1 MVPWPVEDCANEAH
15 YIKEKSL
22 HAWLSLDP
30 LANRLLQSA
39 ALSRPVCERE
49 GRGDRGCVAAFE
61 GILGLDEELS
71 HATATAPTTT
81 TTTTKAATTL
91 LVTEVKNYYYE
102 ICKAG
107 HAPGA
112 SPIVRNHHSRRRALL
127 CCKGLSR
134 VKCCGRVNAR
144 SVRILC
150 IQVEIL
156 RDSFRANVCARIRR

>member
-1 MVPWPVEDCANEAH
+1 M
-15 YIKEKSL
+15 
-22 HAWLSLDP
+22 
-30 LANRLLQSA
+30 
-39 ALSRPVCERE
+39 
-49 GRGDRGCVAAFE
+49 AAFE

-71 HATATAPTTT
+71 HATATAP

-134 VKCCGRVNAR
+134 VKCGQVNAECADIVH
-144 SVRILC
+144 SSGNI
-150 IQVEIL
+150 
-156 RDSFRANVCARIRR
+156 ARIIPRECLCANKKVKGEWKKVPAKPNRIIASLWFPMKSECVCV